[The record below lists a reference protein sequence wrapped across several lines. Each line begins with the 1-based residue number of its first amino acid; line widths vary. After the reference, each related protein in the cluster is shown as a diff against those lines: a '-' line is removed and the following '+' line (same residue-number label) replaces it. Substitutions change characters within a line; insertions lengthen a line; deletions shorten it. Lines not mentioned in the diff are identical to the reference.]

1 MRFKRLIVREG
12 ALRYTICMSDFEL
25 TRSMIDRSRVI
36 AKGLAIRDVQR
47 LVKTF
52 RGNKKS

>member
-1 MRFKRLIVREG
+1 M
-12 ALRYTICMSDFEL
+12 RYTICMSDFEL

>member
-12 ALRYTICMSDFEL
+12 ALRYTICMSYFEL
-25 TRSMIDRSRVI
+25 TRIMIDRSRVI